1 MKTSPQ
7 HPTPAAPAFVDVD
20 PELGMYDIRVFWL
33 AALAATVAVLAVA
46 YFKMGY
52 LG

>member
-1 MKTSPQ
+1 MKTSSR
-7 HPTPAAPAFVDVD
+7 HPAPASPAFVDVD
-20 PELGMYDIRVFWL
+20 PELGMYDIRVFWI
-33 AALAATVAVLAVA
+33 AAVAATAAVLAVA

>member
-1 MKTSPQ
+1 MNPSTNSSG
-7 HPTPAAPAFVDVD
+7 APNGFADTD

-33 AALAATVAVLAVA
+33 AALIAIAAVLAVA

-52 LG
+52 

>member
-1 MKTSPQ
+1 METPTHSPASR
-7 HPTPAAPAFVDVD
+7 PTFFDTD

-33 AALAATVAVLAVA
+33 AAAVSVLAVALVA

-52 LG
+52 

>member
-1 MKTSPQ
+1 MNSTSHTSGAPQ
-7 HPTPAAPAFVDVD
+7 FFTNTD

-33 AALAATVAVLAVA
+33 AALIATVAVLAVA

-52 LG
+52 

>member
-1 MKTSPQ
+1 ME
-7 HPTPAAPAFVDVD
+7 TPAKAPASRPAFLDTD

-33 AALAATVAVLAVA
+33 AAAVSVLAVAVLA

-52 LG
+52 

>member
-1 MKTSPQ
+1 ME
-7 HPTPAAPAFVDVD
+7 TPAKAPASRLAFLDTD

-33 AALAATVAVLAVA
+33 AAAVSVLAVAVLA

-52 LG
+52 

>member
-1 MKTSPQ
+1 MKTSASSSRVQ
-7 HPTPAAPAFVDVD
+7 QGFVDAD

-33 AALAATVAVLAVA
+33 AAVASTMAVLVVA

-52 LG
+52 

>member
-1 MKTSPQ
+1 M
-7 HPTPAAPAFVDVD
+7 TPSTNSTATPNAFSDTD

-33 AALAATVAVLAVA
+33 AALVAIVAVLAVA

-52 LG
+52 